1 MNSIMPFL
9 YVGLGGFVGAIL
21 RYATSLATQNISLTF
36 PYGTVISNLAGCF
49 IIGIVVELAADS
61 NVLSPEAR
69 LFLATGLCGGF
80 TTLSSMIYEFTQLL
94 RDNEILIASMYFAV
108 TFFGAML
115 CFFLGVLTIQLLLKS

>member
-21 RYATSLATQNISLTF
+21 RYATSLASQNISLIF
-36 PYGTVISNLAGCF
+36 PYGTVISNLTGCF

-61 NVLSPEAR
+61 DMLSPETR

-94 RDNEILIASMYFAV
+94 RDNEILIATIYFAV
-108 TFFGAML
+108 TFLGAML

>member
-1 MNSIMPFL
+1 MPFL